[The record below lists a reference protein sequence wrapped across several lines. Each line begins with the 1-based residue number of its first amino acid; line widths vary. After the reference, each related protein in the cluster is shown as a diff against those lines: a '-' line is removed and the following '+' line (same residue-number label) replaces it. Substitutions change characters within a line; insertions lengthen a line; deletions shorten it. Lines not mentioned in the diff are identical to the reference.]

1 MALETATYISGLVA
15 VNPLSTDPKS
25 QGDDHLR
32 LIKSVLLNSFPGVSG
47 AVTATHTE
55 LNYVA
60 GVTSGIQAQIN
71 AITAQLSGGSAIALN
86 SVAAATNTATIG
98 NGANQINWNWTLTGA
113 SGKGFNVS
121 ETAAATNGAGSQ
133 DLVRISTL
141 ASSTANPLRVTA
153 RGSDAISVSYLGA
166 VTIQSVGAT
175 ATNDGTALTLAAS
188 ATPSTG
194 VGGSV
199 SITAGGNGSGN
210 GNTGSVNITCPNITN
225 GGFGTGGS
233 VNLTAGNGPSG
244 QGGDIKLQPGTG
256 STAGR
261 VNFVNSNVANGTVAS
276 TFTASVGPTGA
287 STSIVGWLAIKV
299 GGTARY
305 IPYW

>member
-98 NGANQINWNWTLTGA
+98 NGANQINWNWKLTGV

-133 DLVRISTL
+133 DLVRIATL
-141 ASSTANPLRVTA
+141 SNSTANPLRVFVAGDSTPA
-153 RGSDAISVSYLGA
+153 FSVNKDGSVAIAPVSNGGAANFTVTGSVNAGAISIAGGNATGGGQTGGA
-166 VTIQSVGAT
+166 VTI
-175 ATNDGTALTLAAS
+175 
-188 ATPSTG
+188 TG
-194 VGGSV
+194 GGGSSTNNAGPV
-199 SITAGGNGSGN
+199 NIAGGAS
-210 GNTGSVNITCPNITN
+210 TS
-225 GGFGTGGS
+225 GTGGDI
-233 VNLTAGNGPSG
+233 VLT
-244 QGGDIKLQPGTG
+244 PGTG
-256 STAGR
+256 GAGGGR
-261 VNFVNSNVANGTVAS
+261 INFVNSNVANGTVAS
-276 TFTASVGPTGA
+276 AFTASVGPTGA
-287 STSIVGWLAIKV
+287 STSIVGWLAVKV

>member
-60 GVTSGIQAQIN
+60 GVTSSIQAQIN

-133 DLVRISTL
+133 DLVRIATL
-141 ASSTANPLRVTA
+141 SNSTANPLRVSA
-153 RGSDAISVSYLGA
+153 RGSDAIVVGYKGDVSISSNG
-166 VTIQSVGAT
+166 TS
-175 ATNDGTALTLAAS
+175 DGTNANNLSIS
-188 ATPSTG
+188 APGANGT
-194 VGGSV
+194 GGSV
-199 SITAGGNGSGN
+199 SIASGSNGTSN
-210 GNTGSVNITCPNITN
+210 SNTGSINLTCAASST
-225 GGFGTGGS
+225 FGNGGS
-233 VNLTAGNGPSG
+233 VNLTAGNSG
-244 QGGDIKLQPGTG
+244 SGTGGDIKLQPGTG
-256 STAGR
+256 GAGGGR
-261 VNFVNSNVANGTVAS
+261 INFVNSSVANGTVAS
-276 TFTASVGPTGA
+276 AFTASVGPTGA
-287 STSIVGWLAIKV
+287 STSIVGWLAVKV
-299 GGTARY
+299 GGTLRY